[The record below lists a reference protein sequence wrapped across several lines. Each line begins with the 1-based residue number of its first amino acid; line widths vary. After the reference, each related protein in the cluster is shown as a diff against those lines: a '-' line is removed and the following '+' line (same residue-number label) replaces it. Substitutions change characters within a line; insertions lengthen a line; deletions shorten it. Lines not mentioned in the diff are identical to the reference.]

1 MNKRP
6 QGSLLFKIA
15 LVSDTH
21 VKVRED
27 ASASPYLANAEAN
40 ARARHAFSQINQNKP
55 AFIVHLGDMINPVP
69 ELPTYSA
76 AVENFHALAG
86 ALQAPLY
93 LVPGNHDIGDKPV
106 AWMPAGMVDGE
117 SIAL

>member
-21 VKVRED
+21 VNERED
-27 ASASPYLANAEAN
+27 ASASPYPANAEAN

-69 ELPTYSA
+69 
-76 AVENFHALAG
+76 
-86 ALQAPLY
+86 
-93 LVPGNHDIGDKPV
+93 
-106 AWMPAGMVDGE
+106 
-117 SIAL
+117 